1 MKTHHYIFLFIVI
14 ITFLSCRDKQRETIT
29 QLVQEWQGKK
39 IQFPEAIQF
48 TRYATDPIDF
58 QIPDSSYKVL
68 VYIDSIGCTSC
79 KLQLP
84 KWKEFIKQ
92 VDSISNQN
100 IPFLFFFHPRD
111 YKEILSIL
119 KRDRFDY
126 PVCIDRKDEL
136 NKLNRFPSTGMFQ
149 TFLLDKNDKVC
160 VIGNPIHNLAVQD
173 LYLKQ
178 IQGYIQKHPLADT
191 QLSVTKTEYDLGIIP
206 LHAIKEISI
215 DIENRGENAFYIR
228 GITTSCDC
236 TEAFYNWKQIPKNE
250 TNTVVVRYKAEQQGD
265 FLRTIT
271 LYGNIPDKSLTL
283 TFIGSVK

>member
-1 MKTHHYIFLFIVI
+1 MKTHHYIFLFIVM
-14 ITFLSCRDKQRETIT
+14 ITFLSCKEKERETIT
-29 QLVQEWQGKK
+29 RLVQEWQGKK
-39 IQFPEAIQF
+39 IQFPETIQF
-48 TRYATDPIDF
+48 SRYATDPIDY

-149 TFLLDKNDKVC
+149 TFLLDKNDKESSNYSLC
-160 VIGNPIHNLAVQD
+160 CSG
-173 LYLKQ
+173 
-178 IQGYIQKHPLADT
+178 
-191 QLSVTKTEYDLGIIP
+191 
-206 LHAIKEISI
+206 SI
-215 DIENRGENAFYIR
+215 NSRLE
-228 GITTSCDC
+228 S
-236 TEAFYNWKQIPKNE
+236 
-250 TNTVVVRYKAEQQGD
+250 QQSE
-265 FLRTIT
+265 LC
-271 LYGNIPDKSLTL
+271 
-283 TFIGSVK
+283 